1 MNPCRILRH
10 VLAATATLAV
20 AAAWPQ
26 QPFDLDPSF
35 RTTIPA
41 RYMTSILPSV
51 DGKVWI
57 SGYAWSAIAP
67 YYNRLNHDGT
77 GDMDAPH
84 LINAGFF
91 RPWND
96 QFYLGGPTPSRYFQ
110 DGSTD
115 TTFNILKND
124 TYHPLQGGDYFVL
137 PDGGLLIGGVLRVY
151 DENTNPIPYYCLLR
165 FTNDGSLDTTFQP
178 RTCTGS
184 LDFFTQLPNGQF
196 IGSLGNPPNSATWDG
211 QPTGSNIIRFNADG
225 SWDSTFQSNVW
236 WGGAWGYLPLADGR
250 VYVGGCFKIAG
261 ISDTLGLV
269 RLMPDGSL
277 DPTFNN
283 TARYRMPDPE
293 HPNYI
298 TYPGIG
304 SIRQLSDSRVIVT
317 GYFSNIDGV
326 PRGGIALLDS
336 TGQLLD
342 ELFTGNGCGGFY
354 GDVGGYI
361 RGITSMVDAPDGSFY
376 IFGGYRGYDDG
387 TTNDPNQWLISRL
400 YGLNVGISEHS
411 TSRVQQLEIA
421 PNPSNGGAVQLTVGT
436 APKHA
441 LLCIHDPSGR
451 IVRQEPWPAGT
462 YTHTL
467 RAGLLAPG
475 TYILCVQ
482 EEQRALCAG
491 KLIILP

>member
-1 MNPCRILRH
+1 MNPRRILRH
-10 VLAATATLAV
+10 LLAATATLAV

-41 RYMTSILPSV
+41 RGVSSILPST

-57 SGYAWSAIAP
+57 SGFMWSAIAP

-77 GDMDAPH
+77 GDMAAPYLLH
-84 LINAGFF
+84 AGFL
-91 RPWND
+91 RKWGD
-96 QFYLGGPTPSRYFQ
+96 MHYCGVALVDRYFQ
-110 DGSTD
+110 DGTRD
-115 TTFNILKND
+115 TSFNMNRSPA
-124 TYHPLQGGDYFVL
+124 YHPLQGGDYHVL
-137 PDGGLLIGGVLRVY
+137 PDGGLLVSGVNRLY
-151 DENTNPIPYYCLLR
+151 DSLPGPVGYFCLLR

-178 RTCTGS
+178 RTCAGS
-184 LDFFTQLPNGQF
+184 LDFFTELPNGQF
-196 IGSLGNPPNSATWDG
+196 IGSLGNPPNTATWDG
-211 QPTGSNIIRFNADG
+211 QTTGSNIIRFNADG
-225 SWDSTFQSNVW
+225 SLDSTFQSNVW

-283 TARYRMPDPE
+283 TARYRMPDPG

-304 SIRQLSDSRVIVT
+304 SIRQLSDSRLIVT

-342 ELFTGNGCGGFY
+342 ELFSGNGCGGFY

-387 TTNDPNQWLISRL
+387 TTNDPNQWLVSRL
-400 YGLNVGISEHS
+400 YGLNVGISEHGAS
-411 TSRVQQLEIA
+411 QMRQLEIA

-451 IVRQEPWPAGT
+451 IVRQEPWPAGM

-475 TYILCVQ
+475 TYMLRVQ
-482 EEQRALCAG
+482 EEQGMSYTG
-491 KLIILP
+491 KLIVLP